1 VTRRSRALAGALAV
15 ALALPAL
22 ALPALVRAQAT
33 ASTLNS
39 RLDPATRVA
48 VQAIVDSATR
58 ARLPTAPLIDKAL
71 EGAAKHSDGPNIVS
85 AVRQLSVELGQSKR
99 VLGSAAS
106 TAELRAAATAMH
118 AGVSSRDI
126 ALLRSAAGPHRR
138 VTLPLAVMTDLIGRD
153 VPVGTASQVVV
164 GLARA
169 GAHDSDLTMFE
180 RNVRLDIERGA
191 DPSAAAQTRARG
203 VMLHAAPRPGA
214 RPAGNQ

>member
-1 VTRRSRALAGALAV
+1 MRGSRALAGALA
-15 ALALPAL
+15 LALPL
-22 ALPALVRAQAT
+22 ALPLAAHAQGNRN
-33 ASTLNS
+33 TLSS
-39 RLDPATRVA
+39 RLDPSTRVA
-48 VQAIVDSATR
+48 VQAIVDSARR
-58 ARLPTAPLIDKAL
+58 AKLPTAPLIDKAL

-99 VLGSAAS
+99 VLGSGAS
-106 TAELRAAATAMH
+106 TAELQASATAMH

-138 VTLPLAVMTDLIGRD
+138 VTLPLAVMTDLIGRN
-153 VPVGTASQVVV
+153 VPVATASQVVV

-203 VMLHAAPRPGA
+203 VMLRAAPRPGT
-214 RPAGNQ
+214 RPPGNQ

>member
-1 VTRRSRALAGALAV
+1 MRGPRALAGALA
-15 ALALPAL
+15 LALPLALSL
-22 ALPALVRAQAT
+22 ALPVAAHAQAT
-33 ASTLNS
+33 ANTLSS
-39 RLDPATRVA
+39 RLDPTTRVA
-48 VQAIVDSATR
+48 VQAIVDSAR
-58 ARLPTAPLIDKAL
+58 LAKLPTAPLIDKAL

-99 VLGSAAS
+99 VLGGGAS
-106 TAELRAAATAMH
+106 TAELQASATAMH

-138 VTLPLAVMTDLIGRD
+138 VTLPLAVMTDLIGRN
-153 VPVGTASQVVV
+153 VPVATASQVVV

-169 GAHDSDLTMFE
+169 GAHDSDLSMFE

-203 VMLHAAPRPGA
+203 VMLRTAPRAGT
-214 RPAGNQ
+214 RPPGNQ

>member
-1 VTRRSRALAGALAV
+1 MTRGWRALAGALA
-15 ALALPAL
+15 LGLTLPSIAH
-22 ALPALVRAQAT
+22 AQGT
-33 ASTLNS
+33 RNTLSS
-39 RLDPATRVA
+39 RLDPSTRVA
-48 VQAIVDSATR
+48 VQAIVDSARR
-58 ARLPTAPLIDKAL
+58 AKLPTAPLIDKAL

-99 VLGSAAS
+99 VLGSGAS
-106 TAELRAAATAMH
+106 TAELQASATAMH

-138 VTLPLAVMTDLIGRD
+138 VTLSLAVMTDLIGRS
-153 VPVGTASQVVV
+153 VPVATASQVVV

-191 DPSAAAQTRARG
+191 DPSAAAATRARG
-203 VMLHAAPRPGA
+203 VMLRTAPRTGT
-214 RPAGNQ
+214 RPPGNQ